1 MLTPPPL
8 SLLRRS
14 GAVYAIAR
22 LGIRVLFVSGPMLQ
36 ATLDERARKSTWEC
50 YFGFVVEKNP
60 DLPKGDPRRK
70 FKGRAV
76 FQGNNV
82 VNQNWEA
89 AMFQDLGNALAT
101 MEASRI
107 ADCYG
112 CFPQHDCQ
120 QSDAE
125 QAYIQAPLKGTD
137 TWVALPPD
145 QWPKAWSGRSRP
157 VCRLLRALYGHPDS
171 GT

>member
-1 MLTPPPL
+1 ML
-8 SLLRRS
+8 
-14 GAVYAIAR
+14 
-22 LGIRVLFVSGPMLQ
+22 
-36 ATLDERARKSTWEC
+36 
-50 YFGFVVEKNP
+50 
-60 DLPKGDPRRK
+60 
-70 FKGRAV
+70 
-76 FQGNNV
+76 
-82 VNQNWEA
+82 
-89 AMFQDLGNALAT
+89 QDLGNAPAT

-112 CFPQHDCQ
+112 CFSQHDCQ

-145 QWPKAWSGRSRP
+145 QWPKAWSGMKRP

-171 GT
+171 GTYWEEHCDTQVLQAGFEPVLRGAWPA